1 MAIKKFGITLII
13 ATIFLCS
20 MGQGQAEKADEAIL
34 KLSKIGKQFHRT
46 SLFYSAVCYQSE
58 IGKIQNPTIVTRE
71 RYTFPQRKGGITNKF
86 IPLRP
91 NRSSSLPVEI

>member
-1 MAIKKFGITLII
+1 
-13 ATIFLCS
+13 

-46 SLFYSAVCYQSE
+46 SLFYSAVCSQSE
-58 IGKIQNPTIVTRE
+58 VGKIKNPTIVTRE
-71 RYTFPQRKGGITNKF
+71 RYSFPQRKGGITNKF
-86 IPLRP
+86 IPLRL